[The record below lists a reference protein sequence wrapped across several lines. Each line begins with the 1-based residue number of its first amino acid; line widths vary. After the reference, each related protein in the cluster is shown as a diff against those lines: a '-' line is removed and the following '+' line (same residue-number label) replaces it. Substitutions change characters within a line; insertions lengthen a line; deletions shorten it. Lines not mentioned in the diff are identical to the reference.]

1 MNVIADSF
9 RVAWIDMRYVRRN
22 IVAVIVTTS
31 VVPLLYMFA
40 FGFGLGKGMTVD
52 GMDYLAFMIPGIIAL
67 STLTGC
73 FNTVATK
80 VMLQRNYYQ
89 SFDELYLCS
98 MRPVSIV
105 LGKSYMGVIR
115 GLISCAVLYTV
126 GMIVCKDIRIV
137 PTALLLIVFSCMIYS
152 LLGVVSGLLANS
164 HIALNLFNTLAVLP
178 MTFFCGTIFSLD
190 ALPLWL
196 ADAIGVL
203 PLTQSTACIRA
214 SMLGTEFPWISLL
227 GMIVFFALFLSVS
240 CFIMIKRR
248 S

>member
-1 MNVIADSF
+1 MSVITDSL
-9 RVAWIDMRYVRRN
+9 RVSWIDMRYIRRN
-22 IVAVIVTTS
+22 ILAVLVTTS

-52 GMDYLAFMIPGIIAL
+52 GRDYMSFMIPGVIAL

-80 VMLQRNYYQ
+80 VMIQRNYYQ

-98 MRPVSIV
+98 MSPVSIV
-105 LGKSYMGVIR
+105 LGKSYMGVVR
-115 GLISCAVLYTV
+115 GIISCTVLYAV
-126 GMIVCKDIRIV
+126 GMAVCDEIRIV
-137 PTALLLIVFSCMIYS
+137 PSAIVLMVFSCMTYS

-164 HIALNLFNTLAVLP
+164 HITMNLFNTLVIIP

-190 ALPLWL
+190 ALPAWMS
-196 ADAIGVL
+196 DVISVL

-214 SMLGTEFPWISLL
+214 TMLGTGFSWIS
-227 GMIVFFALFLSVS
+227 FAVMVMYFLLFLSIS
-240 CFIMIKRR
+240 CMIMVKRR

>member
-1 MNVIADSF
+1 MSVIMDSF
-9 RVAWIDMRYVRRN
+9 RVSWIDMRYVRRN
-22 IVAVIVTTS
+22 ILAVLITTS
-31 VVPLLYMFA
+31 VIPLLYMFA

-52 GMDYLAFMIPGIIAL
+52 GRDYLSFMIPGVIAL

-80 VMLQRNYYQ
+80 VMVQRNYYQ

-115 GLISCAVLYTV
+115 GMISCTVLYAV
-126 GMIVCKDIRIV
+126 GMAVCDEIHIV
-137 PTALLLIVFSCMIYS
+137 PSAMILIVFSCMIYS
-152 LLGVVSGLLANS
+152 MLGVVSGLLANS
-164 HIALNLFNTLAVLP
+164 HIALNLFNTLAILP

-190 ALPLWL
+190 ALPVWL
-196 ADAIGVL
+196 SDMISVL
-203 PLTQSTACIRA
+203 PLTQSTTCIRA
-214 SMLGTEFPWISLL
+214 AMLGTGFTTVPFLAMVL
-227 GMIVFFALFLSVS
+227 YYLLFLAIS
-240 CFIMIKRR
+240 CTIMVRRR